1 MKSDTYYMQKAL
13 ILALKGSGSV
23 SPNPRVGCVI
33 VKNDTIIGEG
43 WHERYGEGH
52 AEVQAIQNA
61 TADVAGATVFIN
73 LEPCSHFGK
82 TPPCTDLLIEKK
94 VKRVVIGMVDPNP
107 LVAGKG
113 IEALHAAGIEVTTGI
128 LEEECRWVNRMF
140 MYHITTG
147 MPYVVGKIA
156 QSLDGCIATK
166 NGTSRWISGEESRRR
181 VHMLR
186 AELDAV
192 LVGKN
197 TAHKDD
203 PELTVRD
210 VRGIHPWRVVLDSK
224 LSLPFHIKL
233 FSDRLRHKTIVICT
247 NNYAKNKK
255 ADNLR
260 QAGVHVVG
268 VAENSEHRP
277 DMVAALKALSTN
289 FGISSVMV
297 EGGGILLSSF
307 AHAGL
312 LQEVHFFIA
321 PLIIGGGIHPFSN
334 LSVSDLQ
341 NAQKFTTKAVA
352 KSGND
357 THVIVVKNQENI

>member
-13 ILALKGSGSV
+13 LLALKGSGSV

-52 AEVQAIQNA
+52 AEVQAIHHA
-61 TADVAGATVFIN
+61 TADVTDATVYVN
-73 LEPCSHFGK
+73 LEPCNHQGK
-82 TPPCTDLLIEKK
+82 TPPCTLLLIEKK
-94 VKRVVIGMVDPNP
+94 IKRVVIGTTDPNP

-113 IEALHAAGIEVTTGI
+113 IEALCAAGIEVITGV

-166 NGTSRWISGEESRRR
+166 NGRSRWISGEESRRR

-192 LVGKN
+192 IIGKN
-197 TAHKDD
+197 TAQKDD

-210 VRGIHPWRVVLDSK
+210 VNGVHPWRVVLDSK
-224 LSLPFHIKL
+224 LSLPFYIKL

-247 NNYAKNKK
+247 EKYASLKK
-255 ADNLR
+255 AENLR
-260 QAGVHVVG
+260 KAGVHVVG
-268 VAENSEHRP
+268 VQENNEGRP
-277 DMVAALKALSTN
+277 DMAAALRRLSTD

-312 LQEVHFFIA
+312 LQEIHFFIA
-321 PLIIGGGIHPFSN
+321 PIIIGGGIHPFSN
-334 LSVSDLQ
+334 LAIFDLDH
-341 NAQKFTTKAVA
+341 AQKYSTKAVA

-357 THVIVVKNQENI
+357 THVIVVKNQGKI